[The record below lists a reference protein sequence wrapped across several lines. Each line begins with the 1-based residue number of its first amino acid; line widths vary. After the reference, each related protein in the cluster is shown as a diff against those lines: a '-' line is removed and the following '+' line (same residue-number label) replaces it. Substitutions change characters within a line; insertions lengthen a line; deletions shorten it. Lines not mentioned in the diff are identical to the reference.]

1 MLLVPPNYCP
11 RMNTSNAVLY
21 NITAVMMMKS
31 VVSVMEVLHAVK
43 RMETLYAAESLASY
57 QAIGM

>member
-1 MLLVPPNYCP
+1 
-11 RMNTSNAVLY
+11 MNTGNALLY

-43 RMETLYAAESLASY
+43 RMETLCAAESLASY